1 MTEKERKERQLIFI
15 LSSVSLVFGLLA
27 LIPFGGAHFG
37 KVESTFKYLI
47 FPLAVII
54 LSLIIKGK
62 KFFDYKPTN
71 RAISYA
77 SYLPIFSYML
87 SLMAYTV
94 ILMNRADT
102 TAVFT
107 HDVYVGYMIAFGT
120 FFVGLMLVLS
130 IMDKLPLKL
139 TKFEISLID
148 VAIIIAFIV
157 DVLVIRSKIAKQFY
171 EIELVNNTIWHAL
184 SGIALGLVM
193 LGLFFLKLR
202 ELMLNNEEYIA
213 KDKET
218 LLAEWENRRDDAYY
232 RAELVL
238 LYSMFNYSSER
249 LSIDLDNTDTTVDVE
264 RLNGKVEQLSEK
276 VTQLKTQLRSA
287 VAKENAEVAKNQ
299 QMIAAYTALKNQVKV
314 ELATTEL
321 EATKK
326 QYELIADTYAKM
338 NEQYQQDLASY
349 EQEKQELLAKMEA
362 LEKEKAEYTQEPE
375 EVVVI
380 EPEAKVAE
388 KESVQEKKE
397 KVFAY
402 AYEDLMQY
410 PVTLAY
416 ENLSC
421 VANPAGTQHKFL
433 IGKKPFL
440 ITQKTANDYRITFL
454 SEDADMANY
463 LQGFPG
469 LISVASTPKGGNWLK
484 LINRGE
490 LEETFIKELVE
501 KSLQAEIN
509 AEAIALAAKEEEK
522 RLKEEAKQRELER
535 KAREKELARREK
547 ELAAEERAAEKARR
561 EAEKLAEKAR
571 REAEEAEKARREAE
585 EQVENARI
593 EAEQHVEN
601 AKREAEEEAEK
612 ARREAEEAAEK
623 TRREA
628 EEVAEKARREAE
640 EAEKARREA
649 ELEAARKAKEAEKLA
664 KEAEREAARKAKAA
678 EKLVKDAEKEAAR
691 KAKEAEKLAKD
702 AAKEAAKTTKE
713 AEQEAARILAEAAKS
728 SAQEE
733 GTKPAPARK
742 PRAKKVDVTEDTN
755 DQKVA

>member
-37 KVESTFKYLI
+37 KVESAFKYLI
-47 FPLAVII
+47 FPFAVIV

-71 RAISYA
+71 RAVSYA
-77 SYLPIFSYML
+77 SYLPIFSYTL

-107 HDVYVGYMIAFGT
+107 HDVYVGYMIAFGI

-130 IMDKLPLKL
+130 VMDKLPLKL

-157 DVLVIRSKIAKQFY
+157 DIFVIRSKIAKQFY
-171 EIELVNNTIWHAL
+171 EVELVNNTVWHAL
-184 SGIALGLVM
+184 SGIVLGLVM
-193 LGLFFLKLR
+193 LGLFFLKLK
-202 ELMLNNEEYIA
+202 ELMQNNEEYIA

-249 LSIDLDNTDTTVDVE
+249 LSIDLDNTDSTADVE

-276 VTQLKTQLRSA
+276 VSQLKNQLRSA
-287 VAKENAEVAKNQ
+287 VAKENAEATKNQ
-299 QMIAAYTALKNQVKV
+299 QMIMAYAALKNQVKV
-314 ELATTEL
+314 EVATTEL

-326 QYELIADTYAKM
+326 QYELIADAYAKM
-338 NEQYQQDLASY
+338 NEQYQQDLAAY
-349 EQEKQELLAKMEA
+349 EEEKQELLAKMDA
-362 LEKEKAEYTQEPE
+362 LEKEKAEYVQEPE
-375 EVVVI
+375 EAVVV
-380 EPEAKVAE
+380 EPEVKVVE

-402 AYEDLMQY
+402 AYEDLLQY
-410 PVTLAY
+410 PVSLSY

-490 LEETFIKELVE
+490 LEEPFIKELVE

-509 AEAIALAAKEEEK
+509 AEAAALAAKEEEK

-612 ARREAEEAAEK
+612 TRREAEEAAEK
-623 TRREA
+623 A
-628 EEVAEKARREAE
+628 KKEAE

-678 EKLVKDAEKEAAR
+678 EKIVKDAEREAAR
-691 KAKEAEKLAKD
+691 KAKEAERLAKD

-713 AEQEAARILAEAAKS
+713 AEQEAARILAEATKNS
-728 SAQEE
+728 SQEE
-733 GTKPAPARK
+733 GTKPAPTRK
-742 PRAKKVDVTEDTN
+742 PRAKKVETVEDKE
-755 DQKVA
+755 DQKAA

>member
-15 LSSVSLVFGLLA
+15 LSSISLVFGLLA

-47 FPLAVII
+47 FPLVVII

-71 RAISYA
+71 RAVSYA

-107 HDVYVGYMIAFGT
+107 HDVYVGYMIAFGL

-171 EIELVNNTIWHAL
+171 EVELVNNTVWHAL

-202 ELMLNNEEYIA
+202 ELMQNNEEYIA
-213 KDKET
+213 KDKDT

-249 LSIDLDNTDTTVDVE
+249 LSIDLDNTDSTVDVE
-264 RLNGKVEQLSEK
+264 RLNGKIGQLNEK
-276 VTQLKTQLRSA
+276 VSQLKTQLRSA
-287 VAKENAEVAKNQ
+287 VAKENAEITKNQ
-299 QMIAAYTALKNQVKV
+299 QMVAAYTALKNQVKV

-326 QYELIADTYAKM
+326 QYELIADAYAKM

-349 EQEKQELLAKMEA
+349 EQEKQELLTKMEA

-375 EVVVI
+375 EVVI
-380 EPEAKVAE
+380 EPEVKAIE
-388 KESVQEKKE
+388 KEPVQEKKE

-402 AYEDLMQY
+402 AYEELLQY
-410 PVTLAY
+410 PVTLPY

-490 LEETFIKELVE
+490 LEESFIKELVE

-509 AEAIALAAKEEEK
+509 AEVAALAAKEEEK

-547 ELAAEERAAEKARR
+547 ELAAEEKAAEKARR

-612 ARREAEEAAEK
+612 AKREAEEAAEK

-628 EEVAEKARREAE
+628 EEAAEKARREAE
-640 EAEKARREA
+640 EAEKAKREA

-664 KEAEREAARKAKAA
+664 KEAEKEAARKAKAA
-678 EKLVKDAEKEAAR
+678 EKLVKDAEREAAR
-691 KAKEAEKLAKD
+691 KAKEAERLAKD

-713 AEQEAARILAEAAKS
+713 AEQEAARILAEAAKNS
-728 SAQEE
+728 SQEE
-733 GTKPAPARK
+733 VTKPTPTRK
-742 PRAKKVDVTEDTN
+742 PRAKKVEVAEDTE

>member
-1 MTEKERKERQLIFI
+1 
-15 LSSVSLVFGLLA
+15 
-27 LIPFGGAHFG
+27 
-37 KVESTFKYLI
+37 
-47 FPLAVII
+47 
-54 LSLIIKGK
+54 
-62 KFFDYKPTN
+62 
-71 RAISYA
+71 
-77 SYLPIFSYML
+77 
-87 SLMAYTV
+87 MAYTV

-107 HDVYVGYMIAFGT
+107 HDVYVGYMIAFGI
-120 FFVGLMLVLS
+120 FFVGLMLILS
-130 IMDKLPLKL
+130 VMDKLPLKL

-157 DVLVIRSKIAKQFY
+157 DVFVIRSKIAKQFY
-171 EIELVNNTIWHAL
+171 EVELVNNTVWHAL
-184 SGIALGLVM
+184 SGIVLGLVM
-193 LGLFFLKLR
+193 LGLFFLKLK
-202 ELMLNNEEYIA
+202 ELMQNNEEYIA

-249 LSIDLDNTDTTVDVE
+249 LSIDLDNTDSTADVE

-276 VTQLKTQLRSA
+276 VSQLKNQLRNA
-287 VAKENAEVAKNQ
+287 VAKENAEAAKNQ
-299 QMIAAYTALKNQVKV
+299 QMIMAYAALKNQVKV
-314 ELATTEL
+314 EVATTEL

-326 QYELIADTYAKM
+326 QYELIADAYAKM
-338 NEQYQQDLASY
+338 NDQYQQDLAAY
-349 EQEKQELLAKMEA
+349 EEEKQELLAKMDA
-362 LEKEKAEYTQEPE
+362 LEKEKAEYAQEPE
-375 EVVVI
+375 EAVVA
-380 EPEAKVAE
+380 EPEVKVVE

-402 AYEDLMQY
+402 AYEDLLQY
-410 PVTLAY
+410 PVSLSY

-490 LEETFIKELVE
+490 LEEPFIKELVE

-509 AEAIALAAKEEEK
+509 AEAAALAAKEEEK

-547 ELAAEERAAEKARR
+547 ELAAEEKAAEKARR

-612 ARREAEEAAEK
+612 TRREAEEAAEK
-623 TRREA
+623 A
-628 EEVAEKARREAE
+628 KKEAE
-640 EAEKARREA
+640 EAEKAKREA

-664 KEAEREAARKAKAA
+664 KEAEKEAARKAKAA
-678 EKLVKDAEKEAAR
+678 EKIVKDAEREAAR
-691 KAKEAEKLAKD
+691 KAKE

-713 AEQEAARILAEAAKS
+713 AEQEAARILAEATKNS
-728 SAQEE
+728 SQEE
-733 GTKPAPARK
+733 GTKPAPTRK
-742 PRAKKVDVTEDTN
+742 PRAKKVETVEDKE
-755 DQKVA
+755 DQKAA